1 MIGRLVGHVV
11 ATELDH
17 CLIDVNGVGYVVS
30 VSSPTLSHLPPSSE
44 KATLLIEMHVRED
57 AIQLFGFASQ
67 GERAWFRTLTTVQGV
82 GSKVALAILSVCPP
96 ETLPLIIASGD
107 KAQLARAM
115 GVGPRL
121 ASRIISELSAKTASL
136 PESASVAGP
145 TTPGI
150 SSSLEGEAMT
160 ALESL
165 GFRRVEV
172 WDVLTRIIKSHEGA
186 NLEKIL
192 GLTLKEL
199 GR

>member
-17 CLIDVNGVGYVVS
+17 CLIDVHGVGYLVS
-30 VSSPTLSHLPPSSE
+30 ASSPTLSQLPPSSE
-44 KATLLIEMHVRED
+44 KATLLIETHVRED

-82 GSKVALAILSVCPP
+82 GSKVALAILSVCQP
-96 ETLPLIIASGD
+96 ETLPLIIASGN
-107 KAQLARAM
+107 KAQLARAT

-121 ASRIISELSAKTASL
+121 ASRIISELSAKTANL
-136 PESASVAGP
+136 PESAPVANPAASGA
-145 TTPGI
+145 
-150 SSSLEGEAMT
+150 SASLAGDAMV

>member
-17 CLIDVNGVGYVVS
+17 CLIDVHGVGYLVS
-30 VSSPTLSHLPPSSE
+30 ASSPTLSQLPPSSE
-44 KATLLIEMHVRED
+44 KATLLIETHVRED

-107 KAQLARAM
+107 KAQLARAT

-121 ASRIISELSAKTASL
+121 ASRIISELSAKTANL
-136 PESASVAGP
+136 PESAPVANPAASGA
-145 TTPGI
+145 
-150 SSSLEGEAMT
+150 SASLAGDAMV

>member
-17 CLIDVNGVGYVVS
+17 CLIDVHGVGYLVS
-30 VSSPTLSHLPPSSE
+30 ASSPTLSQLPPSSE
-44 KATLLIEMHVRED
+44 KATLLIETHVRED

-107 KAQLARAM
+107 KVQLARAT

-136 PESASVAGP
+136 PESAPVAKPAASGASDFLA
-145 TTPGI
+145 GD
-150 SSSLEGEAMT
+150 AMA

>member
-17 CLIDVNGVGYVVS
+17 CLIDVHGVGYLVFA
-30 VSSPTLSHLPPSSE
+30 SSPTLSQLPPSSD
-44 KATLLIEMHVRED
+44 KATLLIETHVRED
-57 AIQLFGFASQ
+57 AIQLFGFASH

-107 KAQLARAM
+107 KAQLARAT

-136 PESASVAGP
+136 PESAPVANP
-145 TTPGI
+145 TASGA
-150 SSSLEGEAMT
+150 SASLTGDAMT